1 MKKYLVFIIVLT
13 AFLTASAQTVYL
25 SDDFEDGNIDGWIES
40 PDSSWEA
47 STVGAITGSYSLKHI
62 SADTAGG
69 NHLHKALNGLDV
81 TAQTTR
87 WRFNLK
93 NGDFDPTNSEKF
105 WVYPM
110 LHDTTAVNGYAVGV
124 NLSGGTDTLTLWKV
138 TSSTPD
144 GVVIQTGFDWNANTL
159 LGIEVTRDSSGLWE
173 LKYDTNGGFENLV
186 SAGAATNKDY
196 TAANYFG
203 MSFYF
208 NSHSTGRL
216 WLDDILVQ
224 SGDCVNS
231 NINAFMEGPFNT
243 DSMKTD
249 LASDGVLPLAQPFSG
264 APWNYAG
271 VETIPAIGSNMVD
284 WVLVQLRTGTD
295 SSTTVAT
302 RAAMMLKD
310 GSVTDMDGSSPVS
323 FSGISPGNYY
333 VVLRPR
339 NHLAVM
345 TANPIALSS
354 VSTQYDFSAAA
365 AQAYGTGA
373 QVELTTGIFGLITG
387 DANGNGQIQT
397 DDNNDIW
404 ETEVGSAGYK
414 GSDYNLNGQV
424 QTDDKN
430 DFWNNNVGK
439 GTQVPF

>member
-1 MKKYLVFIIVLT
+1 MKKYLVFVIVLT

-25 SDDFEDGNIDGWIES
+25 SDDFEDGNMDGWVET
-40 PDSSWEA
+40 PDTSWGVE
-47 STVGAITGSYSLKHI
+47 TTGAITGAYSLKHI
-62 SADTAGG
+62 STDSTGG
-69 NHLHKALNGLDV
+69 SHIRTPLNGLDI

-93 NGDFDPTNSEKF
+93 NGDFDPTAVEKF
-105 WVYPM
+105 WVYIM
-110 LHDTTAVNGYAVGV
+110 VHDTTAVNGYAVGV
-124 NLSGGTDTLTLWKV
+124 NLSGDTDTLTLWKV
-138 TSSTPD
+138 TASAPD
-144 GVVIQTGFDWNANTL
+144 GVVLQTGFDWNNNTL
-159 LGIEVTRDSSGLWE
+159 LGIEVTRDTSGLWE
-173 LKYDTNGGFENLV
+173 LKYDTNGGFDNLV
-186 SAGAATNKDY
+186 SAGAAANTDY

-208 NSHSTGRL
+208 DNRSRGQL
-216 WLDDILVQ
+216 WLDDVLVQ
-224 SGDCVNS
+224 SGDRVNG
-231 NINAFMEGPFNT
+231 NISAFLEGPFDA

-249 LASDGVLPLAQPFSG
+249 LSSDGVIPLAQPFSG
-264 APWNYAG
+264 APWNYSG
-271 VETIPAIGSNMVD
+271 VETIPVIGSNVVD

-302 RAAMMLKD
+302 RAALITKD
-310 GSVTDMDGSSPVS
+310 GSITDMDGSSMVS
-323 FSGISPGNYY
+323 FSGISSGSYY
-333 VVLRPR
+333 VVVRPR
-339 NHLAVM
+339 IHLAVM
-345 TANPIALSS
+345 TANAIALSS
-354 VSTQYDFSAAA
+354 GSVLYDFTTAAT
-365 AQAYGTGA
+365 QAYGTGA
-373 QVELTTGIFGLITG
+373 QTELTGGVFGLITG

-414 GSDYNLNGQV
+414 RSDYNLNGQV